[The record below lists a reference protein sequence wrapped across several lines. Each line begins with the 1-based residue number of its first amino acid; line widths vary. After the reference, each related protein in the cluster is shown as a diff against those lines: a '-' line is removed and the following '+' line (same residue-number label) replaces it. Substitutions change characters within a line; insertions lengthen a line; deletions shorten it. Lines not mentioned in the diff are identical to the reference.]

1 MEQYHADPE
10 EACNLFPPGRGNLAM
25 ESGGSGRERDDL
37 IHKKRRHHL
46 GAHASG
52 WLILACM
59 HNLWEDPVERRG
71 QMASCYDIVTT
82 EWEGHG
88 RECST
93 YENPFLWMK
102 RVSNPRH
109 GRRTAFSSTS
119 YTHWIPYFCN
129 TASYR
134 NARTCN
140 GMFLPEYHFAW
151 IFRIGCTLDGLFLFF
166 VSTFWKVIGVEYL
179 SEKLIDWN

>member
-1 MEQYHADPE
+1 M
-10 EACNLFPPGRGNLAM
+10 
-25 ESGGSGRERDDL
+25 
-37 IHKKRRHHL
+37 

-140 GMFLPEYHFAW
+140 GMFLLSLCLNISNWMYSRWIISFFRFNVLESNRCW
-151 IFRIGCTLDGLFLFF
+151 IFEWKINWLKLKVEILQVSIFLSVEVSNISLFQICLLYNNF
-166 VSTFWKVIGVEYL
+166 TCALL
-179 SEKLIDWN
+179 SIKIS

>member
-1 MEQYHADPE
+1 MNLE
-10 EACNLFPPGRGNLAM
+10 EAYNLFPSWTWSPAM
-25 ESGGSGRERDDL
+25 ESGEGEVEEKETIWFIKSGDTT
-37 IHKKRRHHL
+37 L

-82 EWEGHG
+82 EWEGHE

-109 GRRTAFSSTS
+109 GRRTAFFSTS

-140 GMFLPEYHFAW
+140 GVFLVSLCLNISNWMYFW
-151 IFRIGCTLDGLFLFF
+151 RIISFSRFNVLESNQD
-166 VSTFWKVIGVEYL
+166 
-179 SEKLIDWN
+179 

>member
-1 MEQYHADPE
+1 MEQYHVDPE
-10 EACNLFPPGRGNLAM
+10 EACNLFPSWSLAM
-25 ESGGSGRERDDL
+25 ESWEGKVEEKETIWFIKSGDTT
-37 IHKKRRHHL
+37 L

-71 QMASCYDIVTT
+71 QMASRYDIVTT

-102 RVSNPRH
+102 RVSNPRR
-109 GRRTAFSSTS
+109 GFPSTS
-119 YTHWIPYFCN
+119 YTRWIPYFCN
-129 TASYR
+129 TVR
-134 NARTCN
+134 VIGTLETCN
-140 GMFLPEYHFAW
+140 GMFLVSLWIHWIISPFHFNVLKSNRDEC
-151 IFRIGCTLDGLFLFF
+151 F
-166 VSTFWKVIGVEYL
+166 
-179 SEKLIDWN
+179 SERLID